1 MSLGDRLG
9 GTGVRQKRLAS
20 ERQQA
25 QKDLV
30 EQARALPGVADVV
43 DLYARL
49 SPYTVLGVYLQ
60 PGQVRNATGG
70 NG

>member
-1 MSLGDRLG
+1 MKQREP
-9 GTGVRQKRLAS
+9 TS
-20 ERQQA
+20 ERQRT
-25 QKDLV
+25 QKALV

-49 SPYTVLGVYLQ
+49 SPYADLVVNVQ

-70 NG
+70 NA